1 MTGRIPETSPR
12 RAAQIAGIGYLI
24 IFVLALFANFVVV
37 NGLIESG
44 DAAATAANITD
55 SEGLF
60 RWGIVAFAVVFVV
73 DVVIAWALYLFFK
86 SLSREL
92 SLLTAWFRLVY
103 TVFLGVG
110 LVFLYQALQL
120 LGDADY
126 LTAFDRG
133 QREAQTMVA
142 LDEFDYV
149 WLIGLVAFGVHLI
162 LLGYL
167 VVRSGYVTRLLGYVV
182 MVAGAAYILDTTAHT
197 LLSTYGDYETLF
209 LVIVAVPSVVGEL
222 WLGLWLLLRG
232 GKERRAA
239 MPQAG

>member
-12 RAAQIAGIGYLI
+12 RAAQIAGVGYLI

-110 LVFLYQALQL
+110 LVFLFQALRL
-120 LGDADY
+120 LGGADY
-126 LTAFDRG
+126 LAAFDQG
-133 QREAQTMVA
+133 QREAQTMVS
-142 LDEFDYV
+142 LDAFDYV
-149 WLIGLVAFGVHLI
+149 WRIGLVAFGVHLI

-182 MVAGAAYILDTTAHT
+182 MVAGAAY
-197 LLSTYGDYETLF
+197 
-209 LVIVAVPSVVGEL
+209 VVGSTDGPFPL
-222 WLGLWLLLRG
+222 QNPFQPMSPGFWGNTSAYRDRCG
-232 GKERRAA
+232 GWSTT
-239 MPQAG
+239 